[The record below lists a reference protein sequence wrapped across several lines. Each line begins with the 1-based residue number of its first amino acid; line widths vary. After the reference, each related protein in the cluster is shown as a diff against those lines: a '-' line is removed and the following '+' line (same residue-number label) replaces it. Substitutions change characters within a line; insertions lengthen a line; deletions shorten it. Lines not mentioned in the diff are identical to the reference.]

1 MVIVG
6 AGPTGLTLANLL
18 SCYGIRFLLVERNST
33 TVEEPRAVSIDD
45 ESLRTMQAAGVV
57 DRVLKNVVP
66 GYGSIYY
73 GRWGTPFARVQ
84 PTGSPFGY
92 PRRNA
97 FRQPQLEAQLREALD
112 MRAVGETWFGCHFD
126 GLSQGELH
134 VEVRLTDAGNQTR
147 QITCDYLVGCDGAN
161 SAVRSALG
169 IELAGTSYA
178 KRWLIVDLENHP
190 NETKDTE
197 VFCDFERPC
206 ITLPGPNATRRFEF
220 ELRDHETDAEI
231 LAKDKVAEL
240 LRMRGAKFD
249 ASIRRTAIYR
259 FHARLATR
267 WSSGRVYL
275 AGDAAHLTPPFA
287 GQGMNS
293 GLRDAHN
300 LAWKLAAIVG
310 GKLGPRLLDSYEIER
325 RDHAAAMIRL
335 ALQMGRVMAPR
346 GRLHA
351 TLTQLGFRSLNLLP
365 KARRYVSEM
374 RYKPAPRFKHGFQLP
389 ARAKG
394 NMVGRLYPQPSVR
407 AAGGNVC
414 RLDELLGPG
423 MALLVVG
430 STLSTTCLG
439 ALDQPI
445 WHHIGVRRLAI
456 MPAGSPLPKAE
467 GWQGAHLLETDVAD
481 CNVPRAFLL
490 RPDRYVAADFHLNEA
505 AAVADK
511 VVSLIEETWAPK
523 ADRVTFASRTYE
535 R

>member
-1 MVIVG
+1 MIIVG

-18 SCYGIRFLLVERNST
+18 SAYGTPFLLVERNST

-45 ESLRTMQAAGVV
+45 ESLRTLQAAGVV
-57 DRVLKNVVP
+57 DRILPNVVA

-73 GRWGTPFARVQ
+73 RRCGLPFAKVR

-112 MRAVGETWFGCHFD
+112 MRPVGEAWFGCRFD
-126 GLSQGELH
+126 GLSQGDTH
-134 VEVRLTDAGNQTR
+134 VEVRLTDAQDRAR
-147 QITCDYLVGCDGAN
+147 QISCDYLVGCDGAN

-178 KRWLIVDLENHP
+178 RRWLIVDLEDHP

-220 ELRDHETDAEI
+220 ELRDDETEAEI
-231 LAKDKVAEL
+231 LAKDKVEEL
-240 LRMRGAKFD
+240 LRRRGAQPE
-249 ASIRRTAIYR
+249 ASVRRTAIYR
-259 FHARLATR
+259 FHARQATR

-300 LAWKLAAIVG
+300 LAWKLAAVVA
-310 GKLGPRLLDSYEIER
+310 GKLGPRLLESYEIER
-325 RDHAAAMIRL
+325 RDHVAAMIRL
-335 ALQMGRVMAPR
+335 ALQMGKVMAPR

-351 TLTQLGFRSLNLLP
+351 TLTQLGFRCLNVLP

-374 RYKPAPRFKHGFQLP
+374 RYRPPPRFKHGFQLP
-389 ARAKG
+389 TRAKG
-394 NMVGRLYPQPSVR
+394 NMVGRLFPQPKVR
-407 AAGGNVC
+407 TEGDEC
-414 RLDELLGPG
+414 RLDDLLGTG

-430 STLSTTCLG
+430 SFLPKTCLS
-439 ALDQPI
+439 ALAQPI
-445 WHHIGVRRLAI
+445 WNHIGVRRLALV
-456 MPAGSPLPKAE
+456 PLGSLLPEAE
-467 GWQGAHLLETDVAD
+467 GWQGAHILESDLAD
-481 CNVPRAFLL
+481 CYPPRAFLL
-490 RPDRYVAADFHLNEA
+490 RPDRYVAADFRLNEA
-505 AAVADK
+505 AALADE
-511 VVSLIEETWAPK
+511 VISLIEETWAPK
-523 ADRVTFASRTYE
+523 ADRITRASRTNE